1 MDVFPGDALQT
12 KKKTACAVTL
22 TCKIQ
27 LVCQVMNLC
36 QNLSEKK
43 NTMFSN
49 SCTGFSRNVYFLK
62 CLLERNKYG
71 VLCIVNRR
79 NNYKEDNK
87 NNVKSVRGKINLFPR
102 LSRREFA

>member
-36 QNLSEKK
+36 QNLSEK
-43 NTMFSN
+43 NPQCFQIHVQVSVGTS
-49 SCTGFSRNVYFLK
+49 TFL
-62 CLLERNKYG
+62 
-71 VLCIVNRR
+71 
-79 NNYKEDNK
+79 
-87 NNVKSVRGKINLFPR
+87 SVC
-102 LSRREFA
+102 

>member
-36 QNLSEKK
+36 QNLSERKK
-43 NTMFSN
+43 PKSFQIHEQISVGTS
-49 SCTGFSRNVYFLK
+49 TFL
-62 CLLERNKYG
+62 
-71 VLCIVNRR
+71 
-79 NNYKEDNK
+79 
-87 NNVKSVRGKINLFPR
+87 SVC
-102 LSRREFA
+102 

>member
-43 NTMFSN
+43 H
-49 SCTGFSRNVYFLK
+49 NVFKFMYRFQ
-62 CLLERNKYG
+62 
-71 VLCIVNRR
+71 
-79 NNYKEDNK
+79 
-87 NNVKSVRGKINLFPR
+87 
-102 LSRREFA
+102 